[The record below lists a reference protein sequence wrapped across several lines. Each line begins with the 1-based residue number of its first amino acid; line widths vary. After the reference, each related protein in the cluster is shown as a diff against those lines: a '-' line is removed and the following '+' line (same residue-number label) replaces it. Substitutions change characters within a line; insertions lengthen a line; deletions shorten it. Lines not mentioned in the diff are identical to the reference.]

1 MKKLV
6 WTLVLPALLLAACKR
21 QDSYNNIT
29 LDRYQLSLLSGDSQK
44 INVQTG
50 DPENVLWTS
59 DNPFVATV
67 DKGTISG
74 IRVGTA
80 RISANNA
87 VVSVRVNPRSN
98 LYVEPI
104 TDFRW
109 GVTREY
115 VINTLGIPDRIE
127 NNTMRYDMSSAVS
140 SFKIYMFDDNG
151 RLIAA
156 GITINRDKTSHLDD
170 FLNERYF
177 LLTDDGEINKEFIN
191 ALSYTHADMSVSR
204 NAYDNNY
211 WIVTYRALQ

>member
-6 WTLVLPALLLAACKR
+6 LTLVIPALLFSACKKE
-21 QDSYNNIT
+21 SYNNIT
-29 LDRYQLSLLSGDSQK
+29 LDKYQLSLLSGDSQK
-44 INVQTG
+44 INVLSG
-50 DPENVLWTS
+50 DPDNVLWIS

-67 DKGTISG
+67 DNGNITG
-74 IRVGTA
+74 VRVGKA
-80 RISANNA
+80 RISANNTSVA
-87 VVSVRVNPRSN
+87 VLVNPRSN
-98 LYVEPI
+98 LYVEPVA
-104 TDFRW
+104 DFHW
-109 GVTREY
+109 GVSREY
-115 VINTLGIPDRIE
+115 VINTLGIPDKLE

-177 LLTDDGEINKEFIN
+177 LLTDDGDINKEFIN
-191 ALSYTHADMSVSR
+191 ALSYSKASMSVSR